1 MDSSVNIKIV
11 GKRIAW
17 GKYFNAGQTCLAPD
31 YVLCQKSVKD
41 DLVTSIKS
49 AVKELYGEVCVC
61 ARVCICV
68 CMHACVCACMRACV
82 YVCVCM
88 CVCVCVCVRACV
100 HANVYAFIR
109 MCMLYV
115 YIHTFEQWY
124 IQVYEVY
131 HMYIVLYCKCS

>member
-61 ARVCICV
+61 ACVCICV
-68 CMHACVCACMRACV
+68 CMHACVCVCAHM
-82 YVCVCM
+82 YVHSC
-88 CVCVCVCVRACV
+88 ACV
-100 HANVYAFIR
+100 HY
-109 MCMLYV
+109 MCT
-115 YIHTFEQWY
+115 YIHLNSGTY
-124 IQVYEVY
+124 RCMKYTICT
-131 HMYIVLYCKCS
+131 LYCTVSVHSE